1 MDDRVG
7 QIVEA
12 AAGHRDR
19 PLAVGRRRPA
29 RDCPSIS
36 DADAYH
42 CDGEEQ

>member
-19 PLAVGRRRPA
+19 ALAGGRHPA
-29 RDCPSIS
+29 LDYPSIS

-42 CDGEEQ
+42 SDGEEQ